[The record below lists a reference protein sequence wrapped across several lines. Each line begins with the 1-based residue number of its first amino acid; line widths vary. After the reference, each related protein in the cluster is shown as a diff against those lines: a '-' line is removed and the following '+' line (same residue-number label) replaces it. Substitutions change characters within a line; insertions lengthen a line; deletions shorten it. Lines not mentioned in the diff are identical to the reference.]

1 MHLLPLVLLPLT
13 AQAIN
18 IVSSNDDGWAEI
30 NIRQFYK
37 TLTAAGHSVVVSA
50 PAENQSGTG
59 SSDETPTTLT
69 EPCEFNSCPSGSP
82 AVGYNASDPRLNYV
96 NSYPVTSMKY
106 GISTAAPPFF
116 NGAPPALAV
125 SGPNVGAN
133 LGLAVYFSGTVGAA
147 HYAAEA
153 GIPAIAFSGSSGS
166 PTAWNAP
173 VPAYSQVYAQL
184 ATKITN
190 QIVASGTPY
199 LPDQVWLNVNFPEVS
214 DECASADDFKFVL
227 SRIFS
232 GIFSDDDVETCGSK
246 RLPTETTVV
255 DTDGCYVSISVGW
268 SDKTDAAADV
278 QAIVLDKLSDL
289 LKVRSTPHPRVCQPW
304 RARPVI
310 NRLRQLGAA
319 ARRSTAKEQ
328 SVRPRRS
335 GLQSRLLLTLPSGK
349 TLSPSFEAPNGV
361 AGYFGLPDSVA
372 MWDLINHDAA
382 TKEIITAYIDH
393 RKNNCHGDKSNKA
406 VRNNVVSWS
415 HDPNALPAM
424 RQAAGL
430 RDSYYKTL
438 PTLHHTITENL
449 HTL

>member
-37 TLTAAGHSVVVSA
+37 ALTAAGHSVVVSA

-59 SSDETPTTLT
+59 SSDKTPTTLT
-69 EPCEFNSCPSGSP
+69 KPCEFNSCPSGSP
-82 AVGYNASDPRLNYV
+82 ATGHNASDPRLNYV
-96 NSYPVTSMKY
+96 NSYPATSMKY

-125 SGPNVGAN
+125 SGPNVGSN

-147 HYAAEA
+147 HYASEA

-166 PTAWNAP
+166 QTAWNAA

-190 QIVASGTPY
+190 KVVASGTPY

-214 DECASADDFKFVL
+214 NECASADDFKFVL

-232 GIFSDDDVETCGSK
+232 GVFSADDVKTCGSS
-246 RLPTETTVV
+246 RLPTESTVV
-255 DTDGCYVSISVGW
+255 GTDGCYVSISVGW

-278 QAIVLDKLSDL
+278 QAIVLDKLGDL
-289 LKVRSTPHPRVCQPW
+289 LVC
-304 RARPVI
+304 
-310 NRLRQLGAA
+310 
-319 ARRSTAKEQ
+319 
-328 SVRPRRS
+328 
-335 GLQSRLLLTLPSGK
+335 LP
-349 TLSPSFEAPNGV
+349 
-361 AGYFGLPDSVA
+361 
-372 MWDLINHDAA
+372 
-382 TKEIITAYIDH
+382 
-393 RKNNCHGDKSNKA
+393 
-406 VRNNVVSWS
+406 
-415 HDPNALPAM
+415 
-424 RQAAGL
+424 
-430 RDSYYKTL
+430 
-438 PTLHHTITENL
+438 
-449 HTL
+449 

>member
-37 TLTAAGHSVVVSA
+37 ALTAAGHSVVVSA

-59 SSDETPTTLT
+59 SSDKTPTTLT

-82 AVGYNASDPRLNYV
+82 ATGFNASDPRLNYV

-125 SGPNVGAN
+125 SGPNVGSN

-166 PTAWNAP
+166 PTAWNAA

-190 QIVASGTPY
+190 KIVASGTPY

-214 DECASADDFKFVL
+214 SECAAADDFKFVL

-232 GIFSDDDVETCGSK
+232 GIISADDVETCGSS
-246 RLPTETTVV
+246 RLPTESTVV
-255 DTDGCYVSISVGW
+255 GTDGCYVSISVGW

-278 QAIVLDKLSDL
+278 QAIVLDKLGDL
-289 LKVRSTPHPRVCQPW
+289 LGAVGNSIIEWSQNPSVIPALLTPAAPKVGVLGVKATQLPELTLLRPSRSEVANDAANADWFAEYKRIANMSELPTPPPY
-304 RARPVI
+304 
-310 NRLRQLGAA
+310 
-319 ARRSTAKEQ
+319 
-328 SVRPRRS
+328 
-335 GLQSRLLLTLPSGK
+335 RLLQPKAFMS
-349 TLSPSFEAPNGV
+349 LSSRAI
-361 AGYFGLPDSVA
+361 SRQR
-372 MWDLINHDAA
+372 DA
-382 TKEIITAYIDH
+382 Y
-393 RKNNCHGDKSNKA
+393 
-406 VRNNVVSWS
+406 
-415 HDPNALPAM
+415 
-424 RQAAGL
+424 
-430 RDSYYKTL
+430 
-438 PTLHHTITENL
+438 
-449 HTL
+449 